1 MYAELSEAILEAAPS
16 AKKGKTGKRSGVT
29 ISLGTAQLELVPIA
43 KMPLN
48 SWEWEAPAFDVV
60 AHAGIILRVPRD
72 RCDFEGRSHS
82 LWYCD
87 AFEFGRYE
95 WIETAFMITPMIPK
109 MTVMR
114 PFMLDPGP
122 EAAKALWVGL
132 AEVQLAWPIEP
143 GPPMRS

>member
-1 MYAELSEAILEAAPS
+1 
-16 AKKGKTGKRSGVT
+16 
-29 ISLGTAQLELVPIA
+29 
-43 KMPLN
+43 MPLN

-60 AHAGIILRVPRD
+60 AHAGIILRIPRD

-87 AFEFGRYE
+87 AFEVGRYE

-132 AEVQLAWPIEP
+132 ATALRNKRTFTGPKGDVADYALKTLQNAATTCLQCILVP
-143 GPPMRS
+143 GVFLFGM